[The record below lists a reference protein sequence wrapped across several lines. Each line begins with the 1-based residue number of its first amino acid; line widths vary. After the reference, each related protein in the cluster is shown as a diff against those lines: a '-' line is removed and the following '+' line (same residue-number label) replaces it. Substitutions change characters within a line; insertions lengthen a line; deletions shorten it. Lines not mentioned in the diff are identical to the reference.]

1 MGQGEIRAWS
11 PFGGD
16 NPLRKKVP
24 DALSRWRRVSGEEVI
39 EAPVFA
45 NDDNH
50 MFNRGLC
57 LVSMDRRG
65 KPRESQQAGGGA
77 RRGAAKD

>member
-1 MGQGEIRAWS
+1 MSQGEIRARC

-16 NPLRKKVP
+16 DPLRKKVP
-24 DALSRWRRVSGEEVI
+24 DALSRWWRVGGEEVV
-39 EAPVFA
+39 EGPVFA
-45 NDDNH
+45 NDDNQ
-50 MFNRGLC
+50 MFNRRLC
-57 LVSMDRRG
+57 LAGMDRGG

>member
-1 MGQGEIRAWS
+1 M
-11 PFGGD
+11 
-16 NPLRKKVP
+16 LCP
-24 DALSRWRRVSGEEVI
+24 DGRRVSSEEVI

-50 MFNRGLC
+50 MFNRRLC
-57 LVSMDRRG
+57 LAGIDRRG
-65 KPRESQQAGGGA
+65 KPRESQQAGGDA